1 MKLLEHSGFLV
12 RERAHHFS
20 RYDAAAFVR
29 GNLKHQYVTR
39 FEVRVFGGQV
49 LLLLFG
55 EQVFGY
61 CIQHHRQHRTV
72 RAHQGRGTLLEKR
85 RNGFAVRLGW
95 CSAPASESDFFSFT
109 VREYSFT

>member
-29 GNLKHQYVTR
+29 GDLKHQYVPR

-55 EQVFGY
+55 ERNSGIVSTFRCDASIDFTPALHVSSAKGSFGL
-61 CIQHHRQHRTV
+61 Q
-72 RAHQGRGTLLEKR
+72 
-85 RNGFAVRLGW
+85 
-95 CSAPASESDFFSFT
+95 P
-109 VREYSFT
+109 

>member
-1 MKLLEHSGFLV
+1 MDGIRAEFLV

-29 GNLKHQYVTR
+29 GDLKHQYVPR

-61 CIQHHRQHRTV
+61 RIQHHRQHRTV
-72 RAHQGRGTLLEKR
+72 RTHPTRKIM
-85 RNGFAVRLGW
+85 V
-95 CSAPASESDFFSFT
+95 PAL
-109 VREYSFT
+109 

>member
-29 GNLKHQYVTR
+29 GDLKHQYVPR

-61 CIQHHRQHRTV
+61 RIQHHRQHRTV
-72 RAHQGRGTLLEKR
+72 RADQGWGALFEEG
-85 RNGFAVRLGW
+85 RNGFCGTFGVAFRARL
-95 CSAPASESDFFSFT
+95 
-109 VREYSFT
+109 